1 MPLSPTEFDD
11 QFHPE
16 NPQALVLQITL
27 QDFQGEKLPAAE
39 GSFRGDKT
47 CYVMVLPLLIGGV
60 SPRKS
65 ASTNGLRIRRIF
77 EVKRGGSALMSR

>member
-27 QDFQGEKLPAAE
+27 QDFQGEKLLAAE
-39 GSFRGDKT
+39 GSFRGDEEGW
-47 CYVMVLPLLIGGV
+47 VLPLLVGGIG
-60 SPRKS
+60 
-65 ASTNGLRIRRIF
+65 
-77 EVKRGGSALMSR
+77 EVPH